1 MEQTP
6 TQIYRLKVLQ
16 AIADAYP
23 NAIQNAVLPKE
34 EGQDLQAQL
43 RRLKERG
50 LISTRELGNLSSA
63 IKEIFTAT
71 ITEKGTAAL
80 KAGRT

>member
-1 MEQTP
+1 MEQPP

-23 NAIQNAVLPKE
+23 QAIQNAVLPKE
-34 EGQDLQAQL
+34 EGQNLQAQL
-43 RRLKERG
+43 RRLQERG
-50 LISTRELGNLSSA
+50 LIATEELTYLNGQH
-63 IKEIFTAT
+63 EIFTAT
-71 ITEKGTAAL
+71 TTEKGIAAL